1 MKEIR
6 ELFDRAHE
14 MWNSGDAK
22 LDKHNR
28 KAWVRAV
35 LNLGDRWLLAKPV
48 QRLEEA
54 RK

>member
-1 MKEIR
+1 MREIR
-6 ELFDRAHE
+6 ELFDRAYE

-28 KAWVRAV
+28 KAWVRSV
-35 LNLGDRWLLAKPV
+35 LYLGDKWLLAKPV